1 MTAPPTSVVERPT
14 DRASTE
20 SRTWLRTA
28 ARLGIGARGVIYV
41 VFAYLAFDIARH
53 GSAPAQADS
62 TGALA
67 EVGHRSGG
75 PALLV
80 VLAVGLACYAGWRL
94 IDAVSGNGGVF
105 RRLGSLGIAVVYIG
119 LMVRAVQLAA
129 GRATGGNASTNPA
142 PTVAR
147 VMSWSGGTEVVGV
160 VGAVLVVS
168 GVGLAVWGLAHRYS
182 RSLALERVDRTW
194 RRVIRTL
201 GALGNAARGFLVAL
215 VGGFLLDTAVTAD
228 PARAKGVDQ
237 ALQDLVHHSYGALLI
252 GVVALGLL
260 CFGAYSFAEAR
271 LRKL

>member
-1 MTAPPTSVVERPT
+1 
-14 DRASTE
+14 
-20 SRTWLRTA
+20 
-28 ARLGIGARGVIYV
+28 
-41 VFAYLAFDIARH
+41 
-53 GSAPAQADS
+53 
-62 TGALA
+62 
-67 EVGHRSGG
+67 
-75 PALLV
+75 
-80 VLAVGLACYAGWRL
+80 
-94 IDAVSGNGGVF
+94 
-105 RRLGSLGIAVVYIG
+105 
-119 LMVRAVQLAA
+119 
-129 GRATGGNASTNPA
+129 
-142 PTVAR
+142 
-147 VMSWSGGTEVVGV
+147 MSWSGGTEVVGV

-237 ALQDLVHHSYGALLI
+237 ALQDLVHHAYGALLI